1 MPESCQIYAV
11 LVKELC
17 LYWSDV
23 VQNIHVFVER
33 QRDGCLRKINK
44 ISSLI
49 LTTPADSAEQLI
61 SRETS
66 LTSDYACSDELY

>member
-1 MPESCQIYAV
+1 MH
-11 LVKELC
+11 
-17 LYWSDV
+17 
-23 VQNIHVFVER
+23 NIHVFVER